1 MYLMFEGAPF
11 IGWIIDQKVLIYA
24 IAGGVFL
31 AYFAYWFVQSFIGG
45 LVRKMLENG
54 VGEENAKTLSELEKS
69 SFLYKWFLRNGS
81 TLRNLVSC
89 VGGDLKEIK
98 KAKDGSYIE
107 VEKSDSDKK
116 LSFKEKVKSFFLRF
130 KPKIYNFENAKFYI
144 SQENEKKA
152 RDRHSRA
159 VNPLWLPLMLVL
171 CAAAAFGMTYLLP
184 IIMDYILN

>member
-11 IGWIIDQKVLIYA
+11 IGWIIDQKILIYA

-98 KAKDGSYIE
+98 KAKDGSYTE

-152 RDRHSRA
+152 RDRHSKA